1 MKLTTS
7 LFALLLAL
15 LFSFGAIAGPFGS
28 DQASGAQGVSEP
40 GQIHYL
46 DDEEDEDEEEEEDEE
61 EDW

>member
-28 DQASGAQGVSEP
+28 DQASGAQGLSEP
-40 GQIHYL
+40 GQIHHF
-46 DDEEDEDEEEEEDEE
+46 DDEEDEDEEDEDEE